1 MTRYVTRYMVDGVR
15 HERSSD
21 GTHMHI
27 AGVYVGDDY
36 YPRQQVVRSIN
47 LQNEWVAIIGDMV
60 SPIDVVSNC
69 PYRGCQVAPYVHSAS
84 PMPGTDSLDLLPVR
98 REAS

>member
-21 GTHMHI
+21 GSHLHI

-36 YPRQQVVRSIN
+36 YPRQQLVRSIE

-60 SPIDVVSNC
+60 SPISIVDECPHCNC
-69 PYRGCQVAPYVHSAS
+69 AVTPYVRSSS
-84 PMPGTDSLDLLPVR
+84 PMSGTDSLELLPDR
-98 REAS
+98 AEAS